1 MKAIILAAGY
11 ATRLYPLT
19 IDTPK
24 PLLEVGRKKMVEHII
39 HKLEEIEKLE
49 EIHVVTNDKFYPH
62 FLEWRKEF
70 PSTVNIHIHN
80 DGTKTN
86 EDRLGAVGDIHFVV
100 KNSKIDD
107 DVVIVG
113 GDNLFDFSLMGM
125 YSLFNSK
132 KGPVVAARDLG
143 DPAMLAKKF
152 GTIEMDK
159 HNKMIGFEEKPEKPK
174 SSLAATCVYMYTKE
188 DIKELERHIKKEG
201 KLPDNTGDFVKHL
214 MTVKDV
220 YAYPFEEHWYD
231 IGSHEQLAEAREI
244 FGKRG

>member
-19 IDTPK
+19 LNTPK
-24 PLLEVGRKKMVEHII
+24 PLIEVGKKKMVEHII
-39 HKLEEIEKLE
+39 HKLEEMEALD
-49 EIHVVTNDKFYPH
+49 EIHIVTNDKFYTN
-62 FLEWRKEF
+62 FVEWRKTF
-70 PSTVNIHIHN
+70 PSTVNIFVHN

-86 EDRLGAVGDIHFVV
+86 DDRLGAIGDVHFVV
-100 KNSKIDD
+100 ENAKIDD
-107 DVVIVG
+107 DVVIIG

-143 DPAMLAKKF
+143 DPAKLAKKF
-152 GTIEMDK
+152 GTMEIDSS
-159 HNKMIGFEEKPEKPK
+159 NKVMSFEEKPEKPK

-188 DIKELERHIKKEG
+188 DVQELENHIKNVG
-201 KLPDNTGDFVKHL
+201 MPDNTGDFVKHL

-220 YAYPFEEHWYD
+220 FAYPFEEHWYD
-231 IGSHEQLAEAREI
+231 IGSHEQLEEARQI
-244 FGKRG
+244 FSSR

>member
-19 IDTPK
+19 LNTPK
-24 PLLEVGRKKMVEHII
+24 PLIEVGKKKMVEHII
-39 HKLEEIEKLE
+39 HKLEELE
-49 EIHVVTNDKFYPH
+49 GLDAIHIVTNNKFYDN
-62 FLEWRKEF
+62 FLEWRKAF
-70 PSTVNIHIHN
+70 PSIVNIFVHD

-100 KNSKIDD
+100 QKEKLAD

-125 YSLFNSK
+125 YSLFAAR

-143 DPAMLAKKF
+143 DPMKLAKKF
-152 GTIEMDK
+152 GTMEIDDS
-159 HNKMIGFEEKPEKPK
+159 NKVVSFEEKPERPK

-188 DIKELERHIKKEG
+188 DIAELERHVENEG
-201 KLPDNTGDFVKHL
+201 LPVYTGDFVKHL
-214 MTVKDV
+214 MSVRDV
-220 YAYPFEEHWYD
+220 FAYPFEEHWYD
-231 IGSHEQLAEAREI
+231 IGSHEQLEEANEI
-244 FGKRG
+244 FNKK